1 MPLPELNGAVKAKR
15 RGRPNVALL
24 IETSNA
30 YARGLLRGIRAYI
43 REHRS
48 WSIYVGEQRRAERA
62 PLWLKKWH
70 GDGIIARI
78 ESAAIAQ
85 AVLASGLSA
94 VDVSAARYVPQL
106 LYVETDDAAIAGL
119 AAEHLLQRGFR
130 HYGYCGDP
138 RFNWSNWRE
147 EHFQRL
153 IAEAGFDC
161 HVYRPSSRRRGTA
174 TWEQERAGMAAWIRH
189 LPKPV
194 GVMACYD
201 IRGREVLDVC
211 RQLGVS
217 VPDEVAVIG
226 VDNDELL
233 CDLADPPLSSV
244 IPDTYRTGYEA
255 ARLLDLVMAGQ
266 TELPTAHLIKP
277 LGIVTRDSTDVLATD
292 DSDLSAAVRF
302 IRAHATNGI
311 KVEDV
316 LTGDHSGPSRTR
328 QGAPCRDRLVA
339 RRHRPPRW
347 LPARGIHERGLQK
360 GNGTAAERL
369 SCCPPQETLMDRKA
383 RLAPNGCPTR
393 GRYHGGVASGPAAKL
408 AAISAADRAL
418 S

>member
-1 MPLPELNGAVKAKR
+1 MRKMSLPELNGVGSAR
-15 RGRPNVALL
+15 RKGRPEVALL

-48 WSIYVGEQRRAERA
+48 WSIYVGEQRRGEPA
-62 PLWLKKWH
+62 PSWLKKWH

-78 ESAAIAQ
+78 ESAAIAE
-85 AVLASGLSA
+85 AVLASGLPA
-94 VDVSAARYVPQL
+94 VDVSAARYVPEL
-106 LYVETDDAAIAGL
+106 LFVETDDAAIARL

-161 HVYRPSSRRRGTA
+161 HVYRSVPRRRGSA
-174 TWEQERAGMAAWIRH
+174 TWEQERAGIAAWIRR

-201 IRGREVLDVC
+201 IRGREVLDAC
-211 RQLGVS
+211 RQLGVN

-226 VDNDELL
+226 VDNDQLL

-244 IPDTYRTGYEA
+244 IPDTQRTGYEA
-255 ARLLDLVMAGQ
+255 ARLLDLLMAGKS
-266 TELPTAHLIKP
+266 ELPTAHLIKP

-292 DSDLSAAVRF
+292 DTDLSAAVRF
-302 IRAHATNGI
+302 IRAHATHGI

-316 LTGDHSGPSRTR
+316 LRAVPLSRRVLESRFQRLLGRTPHDEITRVQIERVKELLTETNLSLSAIAHRAGYRHVEYMSVAFKRETGQPPS
-328 QGAPCRDRLVA
+328 V
-339 RRHRPPRW
+339 
-347 LPARGIHERGLQK
+347 
-360 GNGTAAERL
+360 
-369 SCCPPQETLMDRKA
+369 
-383 RLAPNGCPTR
+383 
-393 GRYHGGVASGPAAKL
+393 Y
-408 AAISAADRAL
+408 RAVHHKKT
-418 S
+418 

>member
-1 MPLPELNGAVKAKR
+1 MSLLNGDGQNER
-15 RGRPNVALL
+15 RKGRPDVALL

-48 WSIYVGEQRRAERA
+48 WSIYVGEQRRGEPA
-62 PLWLKKWH
+62 PLWLKQWH

-78 ESAAIAQ
+78 ESAAIAE
-85 AVLASGLSA
+85 AVVASGLPA
-94 VDVSAARYVPQL
+94 VDVSAARYVPEL
-106 LYVETDDAAIAGL
+106 LYVETDDAAIARL

-138 RFNWSNWRE
+138 RFNWSNWRA

-161 HVYRPSSRRRGTA
+161 SVYRSAPRRRGTA
-174 TWEQERAGMAAWIRH
+174 SWEQERADIAAWIRH
-189 LPKPV
+189 LPKPA

-201 IRGREVLDVC
+201 IRGREVLDAC

-244 IPDTYRTGYEA
+244 IPDTQRTGYEA
-255 ARLLDLVMAGQ
+255 ARLLDLLMAMRKGTAPLSSKGQ
-266 TELPTAHLIKP
+266 SPLSSGRRELPTAHLIKP

-302 IRAHATNGI
+302 IRAHATHGI

-316 LTGDHSGPSRTR
+316 LRAVPLSRRVLESRFQKLLGRTPHEEITRVQIERVKELLTETSLSLSAIAHRAGYRHVEYMSVAFKRETGQPPSAYR
-328 QGAPCRDRLVA
+328 AV
-339 RRHRPPRW
+339 HRK
-347 LPARGIHERGLQK
+347 K
-360 GNGTAAERL
+360 G
-369 SCCPPQETLMDRKA
+369 
-383 RLAPNGCPTR
+383 
-393 GRYHGGVASGPAAKL
+393 
-408 AAISAADRAL
+408 
-418 S
+418 

>member
-1 MPLPELNGAVKAKR
+1 MVAERGMRKMSFPAHNGVTRANGR
-15 RGRPNVALL
+15 RRPNVALL

-48 WSIYVGEQRRAERA
+48 WSIYVGEQRRGEPA

-78 ESAAIAQ
+78 ESPAIAR
-85 AVLASGLSA
+85 AVVASGLPA
-94 VDVSAARYVPQL
+94 VDVSAARYVPEL
-106 LYVETDDAAIAGL
+106 LYVETDDAVIARL

-138 RFNWSNWRE
+138 RFNWSIWRE

-153 IAEAGFDC
+153 ITEAEFDC
-161 HVYRPSSRRRGTA
+161 SVYRSCPRRRGIA
-174 TWEQERAGMAAWIRH
+174 SWEQERADIAAWIRG
-189 LPKPV
+189 LPNPV

-211 RQLGVS
+211 RQLGAS
-217 VPDEVAVIG
+217 VPDEVSVIG

-244 IPDTYRTGYEA
+244 IPDTHRTGYEA
-255 ARLLDLVMAGQ
+255 ARLLDLLMAGQ
-266 TELPTAHLIKP
+266 SELPTAHLIKP
-277 LGIVTRDSTDVLATD
+277 LGIRTRDSTDVLATD

-302 IRAHATNGI
+302 IRAHAT
-311 KVEDV
+311 
-316 LTGDHSGPSRTR
+316 H
-328 QGAPCRDRLVA
+328 
-339 RRHRPPRW
+339 
-347 LPARGIHERGLQK
+347 
-360 GNGTAAERL
+360 
-369 SCCPPQETLMDRKA
+369 
-383 RLAPNGCPTR
+383 
-393 GRYHGGVASGPAAKL
+393 
-408 AAISAADRAL
+408 
-418 S
+418 

>member
-1 MPLPELNGAVKAKR
+1 
-15 RGRPNVALL
+15 VALL

-30 YARGLLRGIRAYI
+30 YARGLLHGIRAYI

-48 WSIYVGEQRRAERA
+48 WSIYIGEQRRGEAA
-62 PLWLKKWH
+62 PNWLKKWH

-78 ESAAIAQ
+78 ESAAIAD
-85 AVLASGLSA
+85 AVLASGLPA
-94 VDVSAARYVPQL
+94 VDVSAARYVPEL
-106 LYVETDDAAIAGL
+106 LYVETDDAAIARL

-147 EHFQRL
+147 ENFQRFVK
-153 IAEAGFDC
+153 EAGFEC
-161 HVYRPSSRRRGTA
+161 SIYRSAPRRRGSA
-174 TWEQERAGMAAWIRH
+174 TWEQERADLATWIRG

-211 RQLGVS
+211 RQLGVG

-244 IPDTYRTGYEA
+244 IPDTQRTGYEA
-255 ARLLDLVMAGQ
+255 ARLLDLLMAGQ
-266 TELPTAHLIKP
+266 SELPTAHLIKP
-277 LGIVTRDSTDVLATD
+277 LGIVTRESTDVLATD
-292 DSDLSAAVRF
+292 DGDLSAAVRF
-302 IRAHATNGI
+302 IRAHATQGI

-316 LTGDHSGPSRTR
+316 LRAVPLSRRVLESRFQKLLGRTPHEEITR
-328 QGAPCRDRLVA
+328 VQ
-339 RRHRPPRW
+339 
-347 LPARGIHERGLQK
+347 IERVKELL
-360 GNGTAAERL
+360 TETDL
-369 SCCPPQETLMDRKA
+369 S
-383 RLAPNGCPTR
+383 
-393 GRYHGGVASGPAAKL
+393 L
-408 AAISAADRAL
+408 AAIAHRTGYRHVEYMSVAFKRETGRPPSEFRAVHRKKG
-418 S
+418 

>member
-1 MPLPELNGAVKAKR
+1 MRKISLPELNGVTVAKR
-15 RGRPNVALL
+15 KGRPEVALL

-48 WSIYVGEQRRAERA
+48 WSIYVGEQRRGESA

-78 ESAAIAQ
+78 ESAAIAE
-85 AVLASGLSA
+85 AVVASGLPA
-94 VDVSAARYVPQL
+94 VDVSAARYVQEL
-106 LYVETDDAAIAGL
+106 LYVETDDAAIARL

-153 IAEAGFDC
+153 LAEAGFDC
-161 HVYRPSSRRRGTA
+161 SVCRSLPRRRGTA
-174 TWEQERAGMAAWIRH
+174 TWEQERAGIAAWIRR

-201 IRGREVLDVC
+201 IRGREVLDAC

-244 IPDTYRTGYEA
+244 IPDTQRTGYEA
-255 ARLLDLVMAGQ
+255 ARLLDLLMAGKS
-266 TELPTAHLIKP
+266 ELPTAHLIKP

-302 IRAHATNGI
+302 IRAHATQGI

-316 LTGDHSGPSRTR
+316 LRAVPLSRRVLEARFQRLLGRTPHEEITRVQIERVKELLAETNLSLSAIAHRAGYRHVEYMSVAFKRETGQPPS
-328 QGAPCRDRLVA
+328 V
-339 RRHRPPRW
+339 
-347 LPARGIHERGLQK
+347 
-360 GNGTAAERL
+360 
-369 SCCPPQETLMDRKA
+369 
-383 RLAPNGCPTR
+383 
-393 GRYHGGVASGPAAKL
+393 Y
-408 AAISAADRAL
+408 RAVHHKKT
-418 S
+418 